1 MRPSPVAILLCVIS
15 AASASASLG
24 VRHISLER
32 VVRMSQLIVV
42 AESDPTP
49 QRLKIKINDP
59 KNSDQRYPDF
69 EYTLSA
75 LKLTE
80 VLHA

>member
-1 MRPSPVAILLCVIS
+1 
-15 AASASASLG
+15 
-24 VRHISLER
+24 
-32 VVRMSQLIVV
+32 MSQLIVV